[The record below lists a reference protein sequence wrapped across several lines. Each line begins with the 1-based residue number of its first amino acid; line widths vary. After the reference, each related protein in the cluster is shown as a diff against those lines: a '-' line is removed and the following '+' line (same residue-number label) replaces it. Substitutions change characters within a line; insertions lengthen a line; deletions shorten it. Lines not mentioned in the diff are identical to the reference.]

1 MGICGTGM
9 GSFAGLL
16 KAAGYQVRGSDE
28 NVYPPMSDKL
38 AAWGIPVLP
47 GYKPE
52 NLDPAPDLV
61 IVGNVIRRTNPEA
74 QAVLDRGL
82 EYTSFPKALGDMF
95 LADRH
100 SVVVS
105 GTHGK
110 TTTSSLIAWLLHRG
124 ERDPSLLIG
133 GVPENFGEGF
143 RLGQGEHFVVEG
155 DEYDTAFFDKVP
167 KFVHYRPRTAV
178 ITSIEFDHADIY
190 DSVEAIEAQFAKLV
204 DLVPDTGVIVA
215 RAQDPRVRRI
225 VDTAKAKVQR
235 YALDET
241 ADADWHVRDL
251 TFDNQGASFSIFQ
264 HRIRLGRFQLPMSG
278 LYNVEN
284 ALAATMVALRLGMSV
299 AEIREAMP
307 EFKGVSR
314 RQSVRGEVGGI
325 RVIDDFAHHPTAVQ
339 GTIAG
344 IRTRYPDGRVFAV
357 FEPRTATSSR
367 RYFQDAYA
375 AAFGDAD
382 EVIIAGVGRKE
393 LPDEERLDI
402 SRLAESINAS
412 GVSARSIAEIDE
424 IVDLLA
430 REAKPQDTLLFMSN
444 GGFGGIHKKMIA
456 ALEGRHA

>member
-110 TTTSSLIAWLLHRG
+110 TTTSSLIAWLLYRG

-215 RAQDPRVRRI
+215 RAQDSRVRRI

-251 TFDNQGASFSIFQ
+251 TFDKQGASFSIFQ

-456 ALEGRHA
+456 ALEGRPA